1 MTKALLADAKVYTT
15 TPDTI
20 NVKLYFIDSNI
31 SWTTD
36 AERIKIKEI
45 RFRVVG
51 KSMGVNRWRPHL
63 IQCKDALPIQNKKT
77 FNIMLKALQEAIA
90 KALRCECAII
100 TEDLLDNI
108 NGDVDGEY

>member
-1 MTKALLADAKVYTT
+1 MTKTLFDDAKVYTT

-20 NVKLYFIDSNI
+20 EVKLYFIDSNI
-31 SWTTD
+31 SWTTN
-36 AERIKIKEI
+36 AELIKIKEV

-63 IQCKDALPIQNKKT
+63 IQCKDVLPVQDKKT

-90 KALRCECAII
+90 KAIQCECAIV

-108 NGDVDGEY
+108 SGDFNDYY

>member
-1 MTKALLADAKVYTT
+1 MTKTLLDDAKVYTT
-15 TPDTI
+15 TPDTVE
-20 NVKLYFIDSNI
+20 VKLYFIDSNI

-36 AERIKIKEI
+36 AERIKIKEV

-63 IQCKDALPIQNKKT
+63 IQYRDALPAQNKKT

-90 KALRCECAII
+90 KAVRCECAIV
-100 TEDLLDNI
+100 TEDLLDGLS
-108 NGDVDGEY
+108 GDFND

>member
-1 MTKALLADAKVYTT
+1 MTKTLLDDAKVYTT

-20 NVKLYFIDSNI
+20 DVKLYFIDSNI
-31 SWTTD
+31 SWTTN
-36 AERIKIKEI
+36 AERIKIKEV

-51 KSMGVNRWRPHL
+51 KSMGINRWRPHL
-63 IQCKDALPIQNKKT
+63 IKYRVALPIQDKKT

-90 KALRCECAII
+90 KAIRCECAII

-108 NGDVDGEY
+108 SGDFNG

>member
-1 MTKALLADAKVYTT
+1 MTKTLLDDAKVYTT

-20 NVKLYFIDSNI
+20 DVKLYFIDSNI
-31 SWTTD
+31 SWTPNAD
-36 AERIKIKEI
+36 RIKIKEV

-63 IQCKDALPIQNKKT
+63 IQYKDALPVQNKKT

-90 KALRCECAII
+90 KAIRCECAII

-108 NGDVDGEY
+108 SGDFNG

>member
-1 MTKALLADAKVYTT
+1 MTKTLLDDAKVYTT

-20 NVKLYFIDSNI
+20 DVKLYFIDSNI
-31 SWTTD
+31 SWTPNAD
-36 AERIKIKEI
+36 RIKIKEV

-63 IQCKDALPIQNKKT
+63 IQYKDALPVQDKKT

-90 KALRCECAII
+90 KAIRCECAII

-108 NGDVDGEY
+108 SGDFNG

>member
-1 MTKALLADAKVYTT
+1 MTKTLLDDAKVYTT

-20 NVKLYFIDSNI
+20 DVKLYFIDSNI
-31 SWTTD
+31 SWTTN
-36 AERIKIKEI
+36 AERIKIKEV

-63 IQCKDALPIQNKKT
+63 IQYKDALPVQDKKT

-90 KALRCECAII
+90 KAIRCECAII

-108 NGDVDGEY
+108 SGDFNG

>member
-1 MTKALLADAKVYTT
+1 MTKTLLNDAKIYTT

-20 NVKLYFIDSNI
+20 DVKLYFIDSNI
-31 SWTTD
+31 SWTTN
-36 AERIKIKEI
+36 AEHIKIKEV

-51 KSMGVNRWRPHL
+51 KSMGINRWRPHL
-63 IQCKDALPIQNKKT
+63 IQCKDVLPVQDKKT

-90 KALRCECAII
+90 KAIQCECAIV

-108 NGDVDGEY
+108 SGDFNDYY

>member
-1 MTKALLADAKVYTT
+1 MTKTLLDDAKVYTT
-15 TPDTI
+15 TPDTVE
-20 NVKLYFIDSNI
+20 VKLYFIDSNI

-36 AERIKIKEI
+36 AERIKIKEV

-63 IQCKDALPIQNKKT
+63 IQYKDALPVQDKKT

-90 KALRCECAII
+90 KAIRCECAII

-108 NGDVDGEY
+108 SGDFNG

>member
-15 TPDTI
+15 SPDTI
-20 NVKLYFIDSNI
+20 EVKLYFVDSNI
-31 SWTTD
+31 SWTTNAD
-36 AERIKIKEI
+36 LIKIKEV

-63 IQCKDALPIQNKKT
+63 IQCKDVLPVQDKKT

-90 KALRCECAII
+90 KAIQCECAIV

-108 NGDVDGEY
+108 SGDFNDYY

>member
-1 MTKALLADAKVYTT
+1 MTKTLLDDAKVYTT

-20 NVKLYFIDSNI
+20 DVKLYFIDSNI
-31 SWTTD
+31 SWTPNAD
-36 AERIKIKEI
+36 RIKIKEV

-63 IQCKDALPIQNKKT
+63 IQYKDALPVQDKKT
-77 FNIMLKALQEAIA
+77 FNIMLKALLEAIA
-90 KALRCECAII
+90 KAIRCECAII

-108 NGDVDGEY
+108 SGDFNG

>member
-1 MTKALLADAKVYTT
+1 MTKTLLDDAKVYTT

-20 NVKLYFIDSNI
+20 DVKLYFIDSNI

-36 AERIKIKEI
+36 AERIKIKEV

-63 IQCKDALPIQNKKT
+63 IQYKDALPVQDKKT

-90 KALRCECAII
+90 KAIRCECAII

-108 NGDVDGEY
+108 SGDFNG

>member
-1 MTKALLADAKVYTT
+1 MTKTLLDDAKVYTT
-15 TPDTI
+15 TPDTVE
-20 NVKLYFIDSNI
+20 VKLYFIDSNI
-31 SWTTD
+31 SWTPNAD
-36 AERIKIKEI
+36 RIKIKEV

-63 IQCKDALPIQNKKT
+63 IQYKDALPVQNKKT

-90 KALRCECAII
+90 KAIRCECAII

-108 NGDVDGEY
+108 SGDFNG

>member
-1 MTKALLADAKVYTT
+1 MTKTLLDDAKVYTT

-20 NVKLYFIDSNI
+20 DVKLYFIDSNI
-31 SWTTD
+31 SWTTN
-36 AERIKIKEI
+36 AEHIKIKEV

-63 IQCKDALPIQNKKT
+63 IQYKDALPVQDKKT
-77 FNIMLKALQEAIA
+77 FNIMLKALQETIA
-90 KALRCECAII
+90 KTIRCECAII

-108 NGDVDGEY
+108 SGDFNG

>member
-1 MTKALLADAKVYTT
+1 MTKTLLDDAKVYTT

-20 NVKLYFIDSNI
+20 DVKLYFIDSNI
-31 SWTTD
+31 SWTPN
-36 AERIKIKEI
+36 ANRIKIKEV

-63 IQCKDALPIQNKKT
+63 IQYKDALPVQDKKT

-90 KALRCECAII
+90 KAIRCECAII

-108 NGDVDGEY
+108 SGDFNG

>member
-1 MTKALLADAKVYTT
+1 MTKTLLDDAKVYTT
-15 TPDTI
+15 TPDTVE
-20 NVKLYFIDSNI
+20 VKLYFIDSNI

-36 AERIKIKEI
+36 AERIKIKEV

-63 IQCKDALPIQNKKT
+63 IQYKDALPVQNKKT

-90 KALRCECAII
+90 KAIRCECAII

-108 NGDVDGEY
+108 SGDFNG

>member
-1 MTKALLADAKVYTT
+1 MTKTLLDDAKVYTT

-20 NVKLYFIDSNI
+20 DVKLYFIDSNI
-31 SWTTD
+31 SWTPNAD
-36 AERIKIKEI
+36 RIKIKEV

-63 IQCKDALPIQNKKT
+63 IQYKDALPVQDKKT
-77 FNIMLKALQEAIA
+77 FNIILKALQEAIA
-90 KALRCECAII
+90 KAIRCECAII

-108 NGDVDGEY
+108 SGDFNG

>member
-1 MTKALLADAKVYTT
+1 MTKTLLNDAKIYTT

-20 NVKLYFIDSNI
+20 DVKLYFIDSNI
-31 SWTTD
+31 SWTTN
-36 AERIKIKEI
+36 AEHIKIKEV

-63 IQCKDALPIQNKKT
+63 IQCKDVLPVQDKKT
-77 FNIMLKALQEAIA
+77 FNIMLKTLQEAIA
-90 KALRCECAII
+90 KVVQRECAIV

-108 NGDVDGEY
+108 SGDLNGYY

>member
-1 MTKALLADAKVYTT
+1 MTKTLFDDAKVYTT

-20 NVKLYFIDSNI
+20 EVKLYFVDSNI
-31 SWTTD
+31 SWTTN
-36 AERIKIKEI
+36 AELIKIKEV

-63 IQCKDALPIQNKKT
+63 IQCKDVLPVQDKKT

-90 KALRCECAII
+90 KAIQCECAIV

-108 NGDVDGEY
+108 SGDFNDYY

>member
-1 MTKALLADAKVYTT
+1 MTKTLLDDAKVYTT

-20 NVKLYFIDSNI
+20 DVKLYFIDSNI
-31 SWTTD
+31 SWTPNAD
-36 AERIKIKEI
+36 RIKIKEV
-45 RFRVVG
+45 RFRGVG

-63 IQCKDALPIQNKKT
+63 IQYKDALPVQDKKT

-90 KALRCECAII
+90 KAIRCECAII

-108 NGDVDGEY
+108 SGDFNG

>member
-1 MTKALLADAKVYTT
+1 MTKTLLDDAKVYTT

-20 NVKLYFIDSNI
+20 DVKLYFIDSNI
-31 SWTTD
+31 SWTPNAD
-36 AERIKIKEI
+36 RIKIKEV

-63 IQCKDALPIQNKKT
+63 IQYKDALPVQDKKT

-90 KALRCECAII
+90 KAVR
-100 TEDLLDNI
+100 
-108 NGDVDGEY
+108 